1 MNPESEIQVRILEKR
16 EPIPYALL
24 LLADPSVEMID
35 AYLQNAVIYIAELKQ
50 ETIGVYVLFNT
61 GPETAEIKNIAV
73 EPVHQGKGI
82 GKMLLEHA
90 AQMAKASG
98 CNTLLIG
105 TADSSI
111 NQLSLYQKAG
121 FKIIGLKK
129 NFFIHNYHQPIYENG
144 VQCKDMVMLSKGL
157 NSSY

>member
-1 MNPESEIQVRILEKR
+1 MNPQSEIQVRILEKP

-24 LLADPSVEMID
+24 LLADPSLEMID
-35 AYLQNAVIYIAELKQ
+35 AYLQNAVIYIAELQK
-50 ETIGVYVLFNT
+50 ETIGVYVLFST

-73 EPVHQGKGI
+73 EPVHQGKGV

-111 NQLSLYQKAG
+111 SQLSLYQKAG
-121 FKIIGLKK
+121 FKITGLKK
-129 NFFIHNYHQPIYENG
+129 DFFSHNYDQPIYENG
-144 VQCKDMVMLSKGL
+144 VQCKDMVILSKGL